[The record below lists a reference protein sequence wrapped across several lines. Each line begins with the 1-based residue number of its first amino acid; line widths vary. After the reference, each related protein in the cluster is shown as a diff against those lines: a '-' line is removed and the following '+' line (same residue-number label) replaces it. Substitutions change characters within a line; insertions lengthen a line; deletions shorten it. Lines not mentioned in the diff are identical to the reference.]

1 MKYSLIIT
9 QGAEGENNTVAVDAS
24 GEMYGNIL
32 VLHYIFDGA
41 EYSLEIGDGQMAQLR
56 YGAIKLTTR
65 FIEGKTTVAGF
76 DDGTCGGEFSIFTRK
91 LEIKFDGEDCLVNCE
106 FSYGECGETIN
117 LSVSA
122 SVLQ

>member
-24 GEMYGNIL
+24 GSIYGDVL

-41 EYSLEIGDGQMAQLR
+41 EYSLEIGEGQMAQLR
-56 YGAIKLTTR
+56 YGAIKLSTR
-65 FIEGKTTVAGF
+65 FIEGQTTVARF
-76 DDGTCGGEFSIFTRK
+76 DDGTCGGEFSIFTKK
-91 LEIKFDGEDCLVNCE
+91 LDIKFDGEDCRVDCE